1 MVGIEGGNGGWE
13 KMTEEDRK
21 VSSRG
26 MEIYAAVSLR
36 ELRVVFRKERSERA
50 TSTKLTRVHL
60 FLLDRQMVEYMDEQ
74 IGRVFSY
81 LEETG
86 ELDDTFG
93 SFLLSSRLVRRSD
106 DFALSS
112 VFFSSDNGA
121 EGALLEAMPLMGD
134 HLQKV
139 IARHY
144 DNSLE
149 NLGNGNS
156 FIW

>member
-1 MVGIEGGNGGWE
+1 
-13 KMTEEDRK
+13 
-21 VSSRG
+21 
-26 MEIYAAVSLR
+26 
-36 ELRVVFRKERSERA
+36 
-50 TSTKLTRVHL
+50 
-60 FLLDRQMVEYMDEQ
+60 MVEYMDEQ
-74 IGRVFSY
+74 IGRVFTY

-86 ELDDTFG
+86 ELDNTF
-93 SFLLSSRLVRRSD
+93 
-106 DFALSS
+106 

-134 HLQKV
+134 HLQKI

-144 DNSLE
+144 DNSID